1 MGKMQSTI
9 TSEIIRLSTGEMR
22 KVSGPLRRD
31 VRQMKGMVSHLRK
44 SVSELQRFMA
54 QQEKLKPKQEEP
66 IVASPEE
73 VEKSRFSPRLLQIL
87 RKNLGMTQKELA
99 TLAGVS
105 IGAVQLWE
113 KGKFR
118 PKEDKMA
125 VFVGLRKL
133 GSSGVRK
140 LLEDKA
146 QNR

>member
-1 MGKMQSTI
+1 MSFIRTIGSTVI
-9 TSEIIRLSTGEMR
+9 SL
-22 KVSGPLRRD
+22 
-31 VRQMKGMVSHLRK
+31 
-44 SVSELQRFMA
+44 
-54 QQEKLKPKQEEP
+54 P
-66 IVASPEE
+66 IHACFTASPEE